1 MSEYQKYQSESESV
15 KLIDSITNFISITS
29 DFVINK
35 DITEWRKK
43 ELINAIDILIIVAS
57 SLRDGLLKTITGRRR

>member
-1 MSEYQKYQSESESV
+1 MSESV